1 MTPFLAVSLNLRAL
15 QAKVTP
21 RHLVGS
27 FIQHVA
33 DVSALVQDPPAQY
46 VVAAVPINFRPTA
59 HVTVEHF
66 ARFEQHRVS
75 GLPTVPTLL
84 ASKYLLTDGQGFV
97 MPPHLVVSAVQQ
109 SAASAITVQ
118 GFPTHNEFDVAV
130 FDILPTGHVNVEHAA
145 LFVQQV
151 ATPLSANT
159 PYLDASL

>member
-1 MTPFLAVSLNLRAL
+1 
-15 QAKVTP
+15 
-21 RHLVGS
+21 
-27 FIQHVA
+27 
-33 DVSALVQDPPAQY
+33 
-46 VVAAVPINFRPTA
+46 
-59 HVTVEHF
+59 
-66 ARFEQHRVS
+66 
-75 GLPTVPTLL
+75 
-84 ASKYLLTDGQGFV
+84 